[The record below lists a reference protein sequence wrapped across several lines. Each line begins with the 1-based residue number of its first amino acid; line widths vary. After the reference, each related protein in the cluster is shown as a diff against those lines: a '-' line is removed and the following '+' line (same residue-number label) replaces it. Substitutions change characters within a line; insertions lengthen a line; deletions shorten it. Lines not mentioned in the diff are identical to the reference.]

1 MFMVLC
7 VIDDPGKVDEVLEA
21 LEAGGVTGATIM
33 ESTGLHRKRDK
44 SIPLHYLYSSP
55 EPFETDNI
63 TLFTIVPDAAMAEK
77 CRQIIESVVGDLEKP
92 NTGIFTTWQLD
103 QVKGLSAQGRGE
115 GKA

>member
-44 SIPLHYLYSSP
+44 SIPRCTISTPALSRSRPTTLRFSPSSRMQP
-55 EPFETDNI
+55 WPKN
-63 TLFTIVPDAAMAEK
+63 AA
-77 CRQIIESVVGDLEKP
+77 R
-92 NTGIFTTWQLD
+92 
-103 QVKGLSAQGRGE
+103 LS
-115 GKA
+115 KAS